1 MTVDGGC
8 FVSLAPSSPPGAPK
22 SGGQQVWEVKAAQVW
37 QVQDQQWSQRSSWLI
52 WAKNIASG
60 EEKYFLSNAS
70 ATAKVRTLVR
80 VAFRRWNV
88 EKVQADSNSSYFQSP
103 Q

>member
-1 MTVDGGC
+1 
-8 FVSLAPSSPPGAPK
+8 
-22 SGGQQVWEVKAAQVW
+22 VW

-70 ATAKVRTLVR
+70 ATTKVRTLVR